1 LAPANRS
8 QGISPNSIRA
18 YSSYRYIMLRFGRGL
33 AVVVDGS
40 KQTIGFAKPLVARV
54 GRTKGVLSLID
65 ADPTHAASGFFYVL

>member
-1 LAPANRS
+1 
-8 QGISPNSIRA
+8 
-18 YSSYRYIMLRFGRGL
+18 MLRFGRGL